1 MGSVGWDLG
10 QEAMSNLVG
19 RSVGGV
25 EAGGCFW
32 EQGII
37 QGMAFQDTLPSTH
50 CADQAPRLEVSP
62 EVVFCPGQSSC
73 QMGLERKVLPDLGAP
88 RPYGLSTLRDYWV
101 HAIYLVVNPHY
112 CDPLVQ
118 SPCGQA
124 WPSPSLAL
132 EISLVHGELPL
143 SWAIP
148 QALELVMPRSPKI
161 VGYWTW
167 LGFRRVERAG
177 PRTLLSI

>member
-1 MGSVGWDLG
+1 
-10 QEAMSNLVG
+10 
-19 RSVGGV
+19 
-25 EAGGCFW
+25 
-32 EQGII
+32 
-37 QGMAFQDTLPSTH
+37 MAFQDTLPSTH

-88 RPYGLSTLRDYWV
+88 RPYGLSTLRDCWV